1 MPSSSNL
8 PNPAELAR
16 SFSQRQLGRHS
27 SSGQSGEGG
36 IRQPAL
42 PVSSQLPKSL
52 QHFMHSQNQGQPH
65 SLVCA
70 KRKKNYLP
78 KEWFLFVQSFLLKIL
93 RHKYPYL
100 ILISF

>member
-1 MPSSSNL
+1 
-8 PNPAELAR
+8 LAR

-27 SSGQSGEGG
+27 SSRQSGEGG

-52 QHFMHSQNQGQPH
+52 QHFMHSQNQQQPH

-70 KRKKNYLP
+70 KRKKKLV
-78 KEWFLFVQSFLLKIL
+78 VQRMVSFCPILLKNINIQI
-93 RHKYPYL
+93 Y
-100 ILISF
+100 